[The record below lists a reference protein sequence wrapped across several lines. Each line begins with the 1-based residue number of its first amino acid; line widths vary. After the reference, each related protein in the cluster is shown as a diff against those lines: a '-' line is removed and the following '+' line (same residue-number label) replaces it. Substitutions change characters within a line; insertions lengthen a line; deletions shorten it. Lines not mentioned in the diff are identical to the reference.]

1 MHMAIRTWWTSITQL
16 TVALP
21 HGAAAAMDDAAGQ
34 QTAPL
39 VGRIPDVWEK
49 PTSGKELLLY

>member
-1 MHMAIRTWWTSITQL
+1 VDEHYAQL